1 MSVFKRMS
9 NVFQQKANAALNKVE
24 NPTEALDLSYEKM
37 LENLQ
42 QVRRSIADVLT
53 SQKRL
58 EAQRATL
65 QTQYDRLQG
74 QARQALQQGQEDV
87 AKLALTRAQEA
98 QKNITALDPQ
108 ITQLQSQEKSLEE
121 TGRKLQSKIEVFRA
135 QRDTMKAQYTAAKAS
150 TQAMESLSG
159 LSEQMTDVN
168 LMLDRAKDK
177 VDQMQA
183 RAAAVSQLSD
193 SGVLDSPSLGGS
205 GDDIE
210 AALSAG
216 SPMNNV
222 ELQLEQMKAELNAAS
237 PAGKAQLDSETP
249 TADSSNTSAANPPES
264 PAELS
269 EVNSLVVRIAG
280 ESRYRVPTSLKP
292 ALEGLDM
299 AMELAINQ
307 ENEESFAKLTSQLS
321 VLIKSSGISLD
332 DSDLSTSDLV
342 VPSSDMSI
350 AEAKHLMEN
359 GEGEVTPSDDAENH
373 SLEQS
378 PQP

>member
-1 MSVFKRMS
+1 MMSVFKRMS
-9 NVFQQKANAALNKVE
+9 QVFQQKANAALNKVE
-24 NPTEALDLSYEKM
+24 NPTEALDLSYQQM

-58 EAQRATL
+58 EAQRASL
-65 QTQYDRLQG
+65 QAQYDKLQG

-98 QKNITALDPQ
+98 QRNIAALDPQ
-108 ITQLQSQEKSLEE
+108 ISQLQSQEQALEE

-177 VDQMQA
+177 VDEMQA

-210 AALSAG
+210 AALMAG
-216 SPMNNV
+216 SPTSSV
-222 ELQLEQMKAELNAAS
+222 DLQLEQMKAELQSANLAS
-237 PAGKAQLDSETP
+237 GASSQLESGQGSDTNK
-249 TADSSNTSAANPPES
+249 DSSSPTTAALSQSNTI
-264 PAELS
+264 
-269 EVNSLVVRIAG
+269 VIRIAG
-280 ESRYRVPTSLKP
+280 ESRYRVPATIRP
-292 ALEGLDM
+292 ALEGLDT
-299 AMELAINQ
+299 AMEMAISQSDENAFTKLASQ
-307 ENEESFAKLTSQLS
+307 LAKLIRGSGTELS
-321 VLIKSSGISLD
+321 D
-332 DSDLSTSDLV
+332 ADLSASDLV
-342 VPSSDMSI
+342 VPAPDMSI
-350 AEAKHLMEN
+350 A
-359 GEGEVTPSDDAENH
+359 DALKILGAED
-373 SLEQS
+373 SADADQ
-378 PQP
+378 QPN

>member
-9 NVFQQKANAALNKVE
+9 QVFQQKANAALNKVE

-65 QTQYDRLQG
+65 QSQYEKLQG

-98 QKNITALDPQ
+98 QRNVAALDPQ
-108 ITQLQSQEKSLEE
+108 ISQLQSQEQALEE

-150 TQAMESLSG
+150 TQAMESLGG

-177 VDQMQA
+177 VDEMQA

-193 SGVLDSPSLGGS
+193 SGVLDYTSIGGP

-210 AALSAG
+210 AALSTG
-216 SPMNNV
+216 SSTSSV
-222 ELQLEQMKAELNAAS
+222 DLQLEQMKAELEAGSTS
-237 PAGKAQLDSETP
+237 PAQSNGGNQVGSSKGNDASQAPQKPVAPELNET
-249 TADSSNTSAANPPES
+249 
-264 PAELS
+264 
-269 EVNSLVVRIAG
+269 NSLVIRIAG
-280 ESRYRVPTSLKP
+280 ESRYKVPVTIRP
-292 ALEGLDM
+292 ALEGLDT
-299 AMELAINQ
+299 AMELAISQ
-307 ENEESFAKLTSQLS
+307 SDEAAFVKLTTQLTK
-321 VLIKSSGISLD
+321 LIRESGTEISD
-332 DSDLSTSDLV
+332 ADLSSSDLV
-342 VPSSDMSI
+342 VPSADMSI
-350 AEAKHLMEN
+350 ADAMKILGAQEAQEN
-359 GEGEVTPSDDAENH
+359 
-373 SLEQS
+373 EQ
-378 PQP
+378 PEAQG